1 MTEEKIK
8 NLLQRADETAGIP
21 APISVSLLAI
31 RNRAYRRRIVNIT
44 VPVAAA
50 AAILIAVGL
59 YGFTLRAN
67 KTTPQQQK
75 IALLEAQIQQL
86 QARAD
91 ATFNLIQEVL
101 EDERKQ
107 QRLDELQ
114 AQLASIPDPIEEIQK
129 QVDKTAFNLVYQ
141 ADRMYR
147 ELNLMDSAVATYKR
161 VIELFPETHGA
172 EMARQRLSEIQ
183 DKEHKKDSK
192 GDLLWK
198 PQNAQSSC

>member
-1 MTEEKIK
+1 MTEDKIK
-8 NLLQRADETAGIP
+8 NLLQKADETAGVP
-21 APISVSLLAI
+21 APVFINISAV
-31 RNRAYRRRIVNIT
+31 RRRANRRRIISIAT
-44 VPVAAA
+44 PVAAA

-59 YGFTLRAN
+59 YGFTLRAA
-67 KTTPQQQK
+67 KTTHQQK
-75 IALLEAQIQQL
+75 ISSLEMQIEQL

-91 ATFNLIQEVL
+91 ATYNLVQEVL
-101 EDERKQ
+101 DNERKQ

-147 ELNLMDSAVATYKR
+147 ELNLKSSAIQTYKR

-172 EMARQRLSEIQ
+172 EVARERLLEIQ
-183 DKEHKKDSK
+183 NIKYKKDSK

-198 PQNAQSSC
+198 QQNVPSSC